1 VFAHARHLDG
11 ACVALLHATA
21 LSRSRDPTPPFTLA
35 ARHSLRLFVIRARL
49 RASQDFLGTTMKQTM
64 LKGSTSAVL
73 YCLAMSAA
81 GHSGYVFAQDTTTP
95 PPSNT
100 PTTLNSVTVSAS
112 LNQTSV
118 QDMPLH
124 TTIITQ
130 DDIKKSPAQTLD
142 QLLRTIPGFNFTG
155 IPAAISDPTGQQT
168 KMRGLGNAKVLV
180 LLDGIPIMDPFY
192 LTTQFYKVPLAN
204 IDHIEI
210 IRGGTSSLWGSMAVA
225 GMVNII
231 TKRPSD
237 NAGELTVG
245 GGSEG
250 TGNLAWSQN
259 FKVSDALELNLAIDQ
274 YRTNGY
280 IETPSQY
287 LWKFPKLKANSAR
300 DTNVELSAFFHL
312 TDELSGFVRIGD
324 HQQDQNIGYS
334 HGKNLQNNPDIALG
348 LDNTFSDNSNL
359 SWRAWAQEVDFSKYN
374 GFTCYYQLAGGC
386 LNSNSKNEIVS
397 DNVVEYYTQHSQQD
411 YHEQGTSLTYSKFFN
426 SFFNSFQAGFNY
438 RHLSATDSEWFYAT
452 PTSPADSQ
460 MLNATGYGQGQQ
472 SFGGAFVQAKFS
484 PISALQITLSGR
496 YDYWQNTDQINTLT
510 KASTGLVTGGAIPS
524 SSKTAFDPGLGLHYD
539 VNDDWSFR
547 GAAYKAFRAPGF
559 NNITRSYGVGPT
571 TVANPNLGPETMTGW
586 EVGTDYHNDYV
597 SLGATYF
604 FYNIKNMIATYRITT
619 AVGAPQQ
626 VLNLCSSSTTKP
638 NLANCGG
645 SANYYTNDQNGQ
657 SHGVE
662 LNGSWNVSRTLT
674 LGANFTYTDT
684 YLTSEAASITTPL
697 NVQLVGVPKKMGSL
711 DATWK
716 PMDKVTIYGQMFYI
730 GPMYLDE
737 TTTRGVYYGQ
747 GGNIV
752 YNASM
757 SYALSNALD
766 LSLSVVNAFDKKY
779 SENTYAITQPWLR
792 TLSSPRTFYVSA
804 TYRY

>member
-1 VFAHARHLDG
+1 MKE
-11 ACVALLHATA
+11 TA
-21 LSRSRDPTPPFTLA
+21 LKRSIGAILCGLVVF
-35 ARHSLRLFVIRARL
+35 
-49 RASQDFLGTTMKQTM
+49 
-64 LKGSTSAVL
+64 
-73 YCLAMSAA
+73 AA
-81 GHSGYVFAQDTTTP
+81 GHSGYVFADDSATP
-95 PPSNT
+95 SSPNT
-100 PTTLNSVTVSAS
+100 PTTLKTVTVSAS

-118 QDMPLH
+118 EDMPLH

-155 IPAAISDPTGQQT
+155 VPAAISDPTGQQT

-180 LLDGIPIMDPFY
+180 LLDGIPIIDPFY

-204 IDHIEI
+204 IDRIEI

-225 GMVNII
+225 GIVNII
-231 TKRPSD
+231 TKRPTGNS
-237 NAGELTVG
+237 GVLTVG

-250 TGNLAWSQN
+250 TSNVAWSQN

-280 IETPSQY
+280 IEVPSQY
-287 LWKFPKLKANSAR
+287 LWKLPNLKANSAR

-312 TDELSGFVRIGD
+312 TDQLNGFVRIGD

-334 HGKNLQNNPDIALG
+334 YGKNLQNNPDVALG
-348 LDNTFSDNSNL
+348 LDDNFGQDNSL

-397 DNVVEYYTQHSQQD
+397 DNVVEYYTQHSAQD

-438 RHLSATDSEWFYAT
+438 RHLSAIDSEWFYST
-452 PTSPADSQ
+452 PSSPADPQ
-460 MLNATGYGQGQQ
+460 VLNAMGYGQGQQ
-472 SFGGAFVQAKFS
+472 SFGGAFVQTKIS
-484 PISALQITLSGR
+484 PISALQITVSGR

-510 KASTGLVTGGAIPS
+510 KASTGVVTGGAIPA

-539 VNDDWSFR
+539 VTDDWSFR

-571 TVANPNLGPETMTGW
+571 TVANPDLGPETMTGG
-586 EVGTDYHNDYV
+586 EVGSDYRNDYV

-604 FYNIKNMIATYRITT
+604 FYNIKNMIATYRLTT

-626 VLNLCSSSTTKP
+626 VLDLCSSSATKP
-638 NLANCGG
+638 NLTNCGG

-657 SHGVE
+657 SHGLE
-662 LNGSWNVSRTLT
+662 LNGSWNVSHSLI
-674 LGANFTYTDT
+674 LGAYFTYTDT

-716 PMDKVTIYGQMFYI
+716 PTDKLTVYGQMFYI

-737 TTTRGVYYGQ
+737 TTTPHTYYGQ

-752 YNASM
+752 YNASVG
-757 SYALSNALD
+757 YALTDSLD
-766 LSLSVVNAFDKKY
+766 LSASVVNAFNKEY
-779 SENTYAITQPWLR
+779 SEDAYAITQPWLR
-792 TLSSPRTFYVSA
+792 TLSMPRTFYVSA
-804 TYRY
+804 TFKY